1 MTAAVSGPQ
10 LAFAAVRA
18 VAQMQA
24 GRAQASAYASQATMA
39 RLQAK
44 QEALRYKQQGVQ
56 VLDNILRTQATITA
70 RAGAG
75 GIDPFSGSAERLSQY
90 ALKKGAEETYIIRDN
105 EVIALRGGQMQAQQ
119 YMQQAKASMQM
130 GLLGAGLA
138 MTKPFTLTP
147 LGEEPT
153 G

>member
-1 MTAAVSGPQ
+1 MTAAISGPQ
-10 LAFAAVRA
+10 LAFSAFRA

-24 GRAQASAYASQATMA
+24 ARTQAKGLAAQATMTS
-39 RLQAK
+39 LQAK

-75 GIDPFSGSAERLSQY
+75 GIDPFSGSAQRLSQY

-119 YMQQAKASMQM
+119 YMQQAKASMQA

-138 MTKPFTLTP
+138 MARPFTLTP